1 MKNTNRKLISLLLV
15 AAIAV
20 CAMFPC
26 IASAA
31 WTDDDRWEDDFAG
44 IEPAGDEPYAKVKLT
59 ATGYEFTDWYIPTD
73 YSLKLLDGGSK
84 DISAEII
91 SNIGVADPDTK
102 TYPLTAGYTLKA
114 DVDGIT
120 YYFSAT
126 LTFHEKEQTCIFT
139 VWQAEM
145 VENEDGSVLTAPVAT
160 LLREECENEVD
171 NGTVFTRAA
180 YWFYGILV
188 KINDWMEEKFHRGF
202 LL

>member
-1 MKNTNRKLISLLLV
+1 MRDVPVYRLCRMDRRRSLGRRL
-15 AAIAV
+15 
-20 CAMFPC
+20 
-26 IASAA
+26 
-31 WTDDDRWEDDFAG
+31 RR
-44 IEPAGDEPYAKVKLT
+44 IEPAGEAPYAKVKLT
-59 ATGYEFTDWYIPTD
+59 ATGYEFTVWHIPTD

-84 DISAEII
+84 VISAEII

-126 LTFHEKEQTCIFT
+126 LTFHEKAQTCIFT

-180 YWFYGILV
+180 YWFYGILK
-188 KINDWMEEKFHRGF
+188 KINDWMEENFHRGF